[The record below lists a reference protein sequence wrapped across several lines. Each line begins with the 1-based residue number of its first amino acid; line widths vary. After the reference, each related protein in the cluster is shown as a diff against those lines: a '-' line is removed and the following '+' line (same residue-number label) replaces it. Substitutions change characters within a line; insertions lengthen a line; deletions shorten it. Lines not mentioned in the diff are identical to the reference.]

1 MQEIG
6 KIEVILKEGRIV
18 PMQPTQSPKLVVKF
32 SENERCIQYITTCYA
47 QPLLQGAQWTALIT
61 GSEDIDEGGR
71 RLNKHIQKDSLF
83 FDQTNILNEFSH
95 EVN

>member
-6 KIEVILKEGRIV
+6 KIKVILNDGRII

-32 SENERCIQYITTCYA
+32 SEIEHDIQYITTCYG

-83 FDQTNILNEFSH
+83 FDQTNTCN
-95 EVN
+95 